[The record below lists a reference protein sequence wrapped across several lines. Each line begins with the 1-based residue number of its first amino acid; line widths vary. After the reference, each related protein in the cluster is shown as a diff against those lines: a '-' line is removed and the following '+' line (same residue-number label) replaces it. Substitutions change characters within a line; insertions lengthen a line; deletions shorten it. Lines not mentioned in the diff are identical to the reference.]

1 MSFAW
6 LPEESGKGNS
16 SAPSRSPTRSR
27 HTRKKATSPGGLGGS
42 HLWLWL
48 PSHLLSVSFTNV
60 LQSHQTHRRSSCM
73 LTRGLC
79 SCWSCSRNATL
90 SPQPPSPV
98 CFRMLLSEALLN
110 LFFKKSPS
118 PPPINVSELPPSFIS
133 PLALITGP
141 CHTGTPE

>member
-1 MSFAW
+1 MSLTR
-6 LPEESGKGNS
+6 LPEQSGKGNS

-27 HTRKKATSPGGLGGS
+27 HTSPGGLGGS

-60 LQSHQTHRRSSCM
+60 LQSHQTHRWSSCM

-90 SPQPPSPV
+90 TAPCPPPPFASE
-98 CFRMLLSEALLN
+98 CFSVRPSLIYFLKN
-110 LFFKKSPS
+110 LQA
-118 PPPINVSELPPSFIS
+118 PPINVSELPPSFIS

-141 CHTGTPE
+141 CCTGTPE